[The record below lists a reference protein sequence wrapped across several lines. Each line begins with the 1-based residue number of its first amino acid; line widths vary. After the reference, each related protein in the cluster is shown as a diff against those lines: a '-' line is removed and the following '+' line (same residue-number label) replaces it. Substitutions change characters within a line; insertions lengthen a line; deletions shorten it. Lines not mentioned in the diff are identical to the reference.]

1 MKPDPYSLWGIYLV
15 DIFDNLTLVKEAA
28 RRYVLFEPVPLR
40 KTPRPPVIPDRVN
53 PESQEATVY
62 LNDIYAGKG
71 LEGVPPGTVKRLRL
85 FEPHY
90 AYPGMG
96 GHINIGI
103 DGPWDVHRILG
114 TVPVE
119 ADGSASFK
127 VPANTPIAIQPLDEN
142 GRAVQI
148 MRSWFTAMPGETV
161 SCVGCHESQNTTPGG
176 RPPAALVRKPSEITP
191 WYGPARGFSFQREV
205 QPVLDKY
212 CVGCHDGSKKA
223 GVQPQPN
230 FRCEQAELALRK
242 GNHGFTSSYV
252 ALHPYVRRPGPE
264 SDYFLQMPLELS
276 SASAEQIYGCAPSTR
291 GWSS

>member
-1 MKPDPYSLWGIYLV
+1 M
-15 DIFDNLTLVKEAA
+15 
-28 RRYVLFEPVPLR
+28 PLR

-53 PESQEATVY
+53 PESREATVY
-62 LNDIYAGKG
+62 LSNIYAGKG

-96 GHINIGI
+96 GHISIGI

-127 VPANTPIAIQPLDEN
+127 VPANTPIAVQPLDEK

-161 SCVGCHESQNTTPGG
+161 SCVGCHDSQNTTPG
-176 RPPAALVRKPSEITP
+176 RRSPAAMVRKPSAITP

-212 CVGCHDGSKKA
+212 CVGCHDGSNA
-223 GVQPQPN
+223 PRRRERGRRSGRGPTSAASRPN
-230 FRCEQAELALRK
+230 WPWASRATASRVPTWPCTP
-242 GNHGFTSSYV
+242 TS
-252 ALHPYVRRPGPE
+252 AAPARRAIT
-264 SDYFLQMPLELS
+264 SCKSRWSIMP
-276 SASAEQIYGCAPSTR
+276 ARANWCNFWRR
-291 GWSS
+291 GITT